1 MKTLV
6 LLLLHASLQLQCDK
20 KQITAPLGSDFLLSC
35 SYENQLLSNKYWCR
49 GESRTTCEVLVD
61 SEGKTRSTR
70 VHIVD
75 VRRRGLFVRVV
86 DLQKG
91 DSGVY
96 WVGIDRPYAD
106 IMTSVSVVVTEVP
119 VSKPRLQPLVSLIEG
134 STCRGGPVT
143 VRCVCSRGTAV
154 RYSWFRHT
162 HPEDVLLQ
170 NSADLR
176 LTCDS
181 LQLTCDSL
189 QDAELYCS
197 VRNEVSS
204 ERSESLRVNIL
215 PPADSHCRY
224 VVHMPGQPV
233 YDCAVSTTA
242 QTNPPTSCHTTGEIQ
257 PDTTNQ
263 LINATETHLLLRVF
277 TGVPLWYTMLRWG
290 SFASL
295 VIFICV
301 FITCAKRPICC
312 VCDRDSAC
320 NSISV
325 THNAPAGSRAPQ
337 SSSAASCSY
346 LRNMKTLVLLLLH

>member
-143 VRCVCSRGTAV
+143 VRVCSRGTAV

-176 LTCDS
+176 LTCDSLQLTCDS

-301 FITCAKRPICC
+301 FITCAK
-312 VCDRDSAC
+312 VRDKHAKRKRRRRRERRVG
-320 NSISV
+320 IR
-325 THNAPAGSRAPQ
+325 GRPQ
-337 SSSAASCSY
+337 SAG
-346 LRNMKTLVLLLLH
+346 

>member
-49 GESRTTCEVLVD
+49 GESSRTCEVLVD

-75 VRRRGLFVRVV
+75 ARRRGLFVRVL

-106 IMTSVSVVVTEVP
+106 VMTSVRVVVTEVP
-119 VSKPRLQPLVSLIEG
+119 VSKPSLQPLFSLMEG

-162 HPEDVLLQ
+162 HPEDEDEDEELQ
-170 NSADLR
+170 NSAD
-176 LTCDS
+176 

-224 VVHMPGQPV
+224 VVHLQGQPV

-242 QTNPPTSCHTTGEIQ
+242 QTTSPPTSCHTTGEIQ

-263 LINATETHLLLRVF
+263 LIIATGTHLLLRVF

-295 VIFICV
+295 VMFICV
-301 FITCAKRPICC
+301 FITCAKVKDKHAKRKRRRRERRVGI
-312 VCDRDSAC
+312 R
-320 NSISV
+320 
-325 THNAPAGSRAPQ
+325 GRPQ
-337 SSSAASCSY
+337 SAG
-346 LRNMKTLVLLLLH
+346 

>member
-1 MKTLV
+1 M
-6 LLLLHASLQLQCDK
+6 
-20 KQITAPLGSDFLLSC
+20 
-35 SYENQLLSNKYWCR
+35 
-49 GESRTTCEVLVD
+49 VD

-75 VRRRGLFVRVV
+75 ARRRELFVRVL

-96 WVGIDRPYAD
+96 WVGIDRPNAD

-119 VSKPRLQPLVSLIEG
+119 VSKPRLQPLVSLMEG

-176 LTCDS
+176 LTCDSLQLTCDS

-242 QTNPPTSCHTTGEIQ
+242 QTNPRPPVTPPGKSNLTPQTS
-257 PDTTNQ
+257 
-263 LINATETHLLLRVF
+263 
-277 TGVPLWYTMLRWG
+277 
-290 SFASL
+290 
-295 VIFICV
+295 
-301 FITCAKRPICC
+301 
-312 VCDRDSAC
+312 
-320 NSISV
+320 
-325 THNAPAGSRAPQ
+325 
-337 SSSAASCSY
+337 
-346 LRNMKTLVLLLLH
+346 